1 MNETEEML
9 KALGL
14 KTMFAISDE
23 EMPALVKEY
32 EVFMNHVEVLDKID
46 TTDVDILAFPYEIET
61 SFLREDLPNHV
72 ISIEDALKNA
82 PSVEDHQIKMPKVVG

>member
-32 EVFMNHVEVLDKID
+32 EVFTPIAFNYVINH
-46 TTDVDILAFPYEIET
+46 
-61 SFLREDLPNHV
+61 R
-72 ISIEDALKNA
+72 
-82 PSVEDHQIKMPKVVG
+82 